1 MLPLFDGVVRSTSD
15 AEESK
20 VADTTGA
27 RKAIEWFLGRSQEE
41 PSDTDLVELHRFLRD
56 LMDRIDTGTELN
68 LPEWEVLS
76 ATPEPERR
84 RALN

>member
-1 MLPLFDGVVRSTSD
+1 
-15 AEESK
+15 

-27 RKAIEWFLGRSQEE
+27 RKAIEWFLGSSHEE
-41 PSDTDLVELHRFLRD
+41 PSDRDLVELHRFLRD
-56 LMDRIDTGTELN
+56 LMDRIDAGTELN

-76 ATPEPERR
+76 ATPEAERR

>member
-1 MLPLFDGVVRSTSD
+1 
-15 AEESK
+15 

-27 RKAIEWFLGRSQEE
+27 RKAIEWFLGSNQEE
-41 PSDTDLVELHRFLRD
+41 PSDADLVELHRFLRD
-56 LMDRIDTGTELN
+56 LMDRIDAGTELN

-76 ATPEPERR
+76 TMHEPERR